1 AARQAGDDFLR
12 RAVRQAAE
20 DHVEPVGLGLLEPDE
35 IGQAVAVE
43 MRKDL
48 RDRLAGA
55 ALAGEQADLGVGMAD
70 EQPQELRARI
80 AAGAENADA
89 NLAVA
94 ATHDTSPNEKGRPDR
109 DAPNIEKGR
118 APVSASRIGSCG
130 APWRGRISYA
140 RRRGCRASGSRRPSA
155 STAGPARRRSAPG

>member
-70 EQPQELRARI
+70 EQAQELRARI

-94 ATHDTSPNEKGRPDR
+94 ATHHTPRTK
-109 DAPNIEKGR
+109 
-118 APVSASRIGSCG
+118 
-130 APWRGRISYA
+130 RGVPT
-140 RRRGCRASGSRRPSA
+140 GTPP
-155 STAGPARRRSAPG
+155 T